1 MFSSI
6 FATLFTAIKW
16 VCGWWGQMLFG
27 TYNGVKLTVP
37 FSGFG
42 NYGLTAKKSSL
53 FSSFEEDDWR
63 NDNAVDSGGDQ
74 CVTKPKIWTKSNPKL
89 FSDTNFFRYRI
100 RYFFRN
106 REVSKLKCHT
116 LVVMVMIIV
125 TAKII
130 FVFFRYF
137 KSCMCNIF
145 SSVFAEVEQI
155 LF

>member
-53 FSSFEEDDWR
+53 FSSFKEDDWR

-100 RYFFRN
+100 RYFFRYQFFSETDTDTFFETKFFSKPIPIPSKNMEKFRN
-106 REVSKLKCHT
+106 R
-116 LVVMVMIIV
+116 I
-125 TAKII
+125 
-130 FVFFRYF
+130 
-137 KSCMCNIF
+137 
-145 SSVFAEVEQI
+145 SSFLDQN
-155 LF
+155 LWTG

>member
-53 FSSFEEDDWR
+53 FSSFKEDDWR

-89 FSDTNFFRYRI
+89 FSDTNFCQYQI
-100 RYFFRN
+100 RYFFRCKIFWN
-106 REVSKLKCHT
+106 RYRYPPKKWKSFETEKFWNRNVTLWCHHHHHCHHHT
-116 LVVMVMIIV
+116 LH
-125 TAKII
+125 
-130 FVFFRYF
+130 FLLFRL
-137 KSCMCNIF
+137 
-145 SSVFAEVEQI
+145 V
-155 LF
+155 

>member
-53 FSSFEEDDWR
+53 FSSFEEDDWH
-63 NDNAVDSGGDQ
+63 NANAVDSGGDQ
-74 CVTKPKIWTKSNPKL
+74 CVTKPKIWTKPNKKL
-89 FSDTNFFRYRI
+89 FFRYQI

-106 REVSKLKCHT
+106 QDVSKLKCHT

-125 TAKII
+125 TVHHWKII
-130 FVFFRYF
+130 FGFFRYF

-145 SSVFAEVEQI
+145 SSVFAEFEQI

>member
-16 VCGWWGQMLFG
+16 VCGWWGQMLLG

-53 FSSFEEDDWR
+53 FSSFKEDDWR

-106 REVSKLKCHT
+106 REVSKLKCPT

-125 TAKII
+125 TVHHCKN
-130 FVFFRYF
+130 
-137 KSCMCNIF
+137 NIR
-145 SSVFAEVEQI
+145 
-155 LF
+155 LL